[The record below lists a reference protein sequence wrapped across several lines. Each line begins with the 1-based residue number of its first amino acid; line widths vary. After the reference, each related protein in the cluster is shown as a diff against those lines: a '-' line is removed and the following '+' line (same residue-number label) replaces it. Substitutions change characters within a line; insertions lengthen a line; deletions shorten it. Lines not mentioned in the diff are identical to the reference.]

1 MKAKKNS
8 IRTISMILVFAVI
21 CFICLLMVARRAS
34 GNYDVVN
41 LIVANQELPLNTEIT
56 EENVNK
62 YFSEVTVNAE
72 LSSKDSIKDM
82 KILVGKFTS
91 EPIYKKELVH
101 TASFSSKKE
110 ILEEYDDPYEG
121 SIKVEE
127 FSDAVSGTIRAGDY
141 VNIYVIDE
149 LSNESKKVNKENAIY
164 ISNVFDSN
172 GARIEP
178 GDEES
183 VAVSFNFYIEKSE
196 SQEFYENV
204 TNKKII
210 LTKVK

>member
-101 TASFSSKKE
+101 TASFSC
-110 ILEEYDDPYEG
+110 I
-121 SIKVEE
+121 
-127 FSDAVSGTIRAGDY
+127 
-141 VNIYVIDE
+141 
-149 LSNESKKVNKENAIY
+149 
-164 ISNVFDSN
+164 
-172 GARIEP
+172 
-178 GDEES
+178 
-183 VAVSFNFYIEKSE
+183 
-196 SQEFYENV
+196 
-204 TNKKII
+204 
-210 LTKVK
+210 